1 MTLEI
6 ACRELIAF
14 PQNQQTYPK
23 SRNEDWK
30 NDKKRTMQTS
40 VETPSSHIKPTTC
53 ATNNSFQLHGQVLFS
68 PFFLQVASCLKKV
81 APPRP
86 SKLHA
91 KASRGED
98 QQAPQDEEAPWSEL
112 AFAQRAQ
119 SALQCASFID
129 DESDEWMQKY
139 WHERDWP
146 EPLGCDMIASSANIV
161 VRM

>member
-68 PFFLQVASCLKKV
+68 PFFFTSGIMFEKGGTSPTLKV
-81 APPRP
+81 ACQGISRRRP
-86 SKLHA
+86 
-91 KASRGED
+91 
-98 QQAPQDEEAPWSEL
+98 
-112 AFAQRAQ
+112 
-119 SALQCASFID
+119 
-129 DESDEWMQKY
+129 
-139 WHERDWP
+139 
-146 EPLGCDMIASSANIV
+146 ASSAGRRSALVGIGICTTCSISPAM
-161 VRM
+161 REFHRRRKR